1 MINETL
7 ESQERLTENII
18 KQRKQ
23 IEENN
28 ALMEENRLKV
38 KDMQMEMQLKDDK
51 MLRLS
56 VKVNK

>member
-1 MINETL
+1 
-7 ESQERLTENII
+7 
-18 KQRKQ
+18 
-23 IEENN
+23 
-28 ALMEENRLKV
+28 MEENRLKV